1 MVKYAVMDNEGA
13 DKWLGHEEVSMRRL
27 TQPRSTWDV
36 YRCYKDE
43 LPDIDTIDQYTGIF
57 VTGSHCSANEPQPWI
72 QKESDWLRA
81 FAQRPTPCKLVASC
95 FGCQLLASSLGGTI
109 GQNPSGE
116 FVLTVETVRITDALL
131 QQPYHREVAA
141 QYQIAET
148 FMIIQSHGEQILA
161 LPEGA
166 LLLGTSPT
174 APFEFWSYGTNILAL
189 QGHCEFDCETTLKKI
204 HAPLTANKRL
214 SPEQSH
220 LSAQALLNIRPDDAF
235 VTDLIKHWWQQP
247 ASATSVT
254 QQPSVLPSS
263 ELPSTLNVQDGPS
276 VSVSMTEGE
285 FQSGQS
291 LAPYTAG
298 HPQASGIDTHTDKL
312 LEQTQEAGPSTAA
325 SVPHAQA
332 AGLEHTPSSSYTPP
346 IRHQSLAEPSTGWQH
361 YKQSGRG
368 SMGNE
373 RRDARDAAGDDDE
386 GGAGLQGWVEEV
398 QQHEE
403 QLTQKAQVLMN
414 ELAAVV
420 AAETASSCLDYVLLK
435 EMNQLTQKRYADMAD
450 FVRGLQ
456 PQMEDLLVCQEAAEP
471 VLEAIAKLEQNM
483 TAIES
488 AVLHLERESKQI
500 MQQLGLAKDGSS

>member
-1 MVKYAVMDNEGA
+1 MHA
-13 DKWLGHEEVSMRRL
+13 
-27 TQPRSTWDV
+27 
-36 YRCYKDE
+36 C
-43 LPDIDTIDQYTGIF
+43 TIARITT
-57 VTGSHCSANEPQPWI
+57 V
-72 QKESDWLRA
+72 DWLACR
-81 FAQRPTPCKLVASC
+81 
-95 FGCQLLASSLGGTI
+95 
-109 GQNPSGE
+109 
-116 FVLTVETVRITDALL
+116 
-131 QQPYHREVAA
+131 
-141 QYQIAET
+141 
-148 FMIIQSHGEQILA
+148 
-161 LPEGA
+161 
-166 LLLGTSPT
+166 
-174 APFEFWSYGTNILAL
+174 
-189 QGHCEFDCETTLKKI
+189 
-204 HAPLTANKRL
+204 RL

-235 VTDLIKHWWQQP
+235 VTDLIKQWWQQP

-298 HPQASGIDTHTDKL
+298 HPQASGIDTLTDKL
-312 LEQTQEAGPSTAA
+312 LGNAGPGPPAGARTHSTPILHQGMSKPSPVVAGAAPERTSCSVQDDIATAAASAADQHADVADPPPERSASSLLPQRQPPDHTSSSFTTLQSSGQTPSGLPADQTANRHLQPASSSVAHEHEAGQPFPSSDHIATGSQELPVSSAGASSASQNPPSSHDVCHASQHCSTSSHQAEAASHSSSALDVSQHPSSASEQTQEAGPSTAA

-403 QLTQKAQVLMN
+403 QLTQKV
-414 ELAAVV
+414 
-420 AAETASSCLDYVLLK
+420 C
-435 EMNQLTQKRYADMAD
+435 
-450 FVRGLQ
+450 GL
-456 PQMEDLLVCQEAAEP
+456 
-471 VLEAIAKLEQNM
+471 
-483 TAIES
+483 
-488 AVLHLERESKQI
+488 
-500 MQQLGLAKDGSS
+500 